1 MFYRNKRS
9 KQNMEIPQGGVVT
22 PPSTPLII
30 IVIALIF
37 IGMLAVFS
45 SSAPKSIYVGEQPWY
60 FLRNQFFYLVAGCC
74 SLAFFVTY
82 DYKKLVKWV
91 VPLCLSV
98 VVLLLLVKF
107 TPLGTTVNG
116 AKRWIDFGFFQLQP
130 GEFAKIGMIL
140 CNAVLINKYNKKINQ
155 LWPLLIIGVF
165 ELIPFILVFS
175 QPNLSTSIVLLVILV
190 IQLFISKLNMKY
202 IITAATVSLIV
213 FVTAFVYI
221 VNTPDQKI
229 IKDYQ
234 RDRIMSLVN
243 GGDSSADKYQTARA
257 VQAIG
262 SGGLYGKGINQGSI
276 SQLNYLPESH
286 NDFVMAVVGEELGF
300 VGILF
305 VVAIFL
311 AFIFRGL
318 WVARGAPDDLARFI
332 VIGYFGMIAM
342 QCFVN
347 MGVVTDFLPNTG
359 IPIPFI
365 SYGGSSLWANLMGL
379 GLVLNV
385 EMHSEQNMF

>member
-1 MFYRNKRS
+1 MHIKEVIKKIDIWLILLMGILTSTGIIAINSATAYAGDTKS
-9 KQNMEIPQGGVVT
+9 LHKQMIFLGIGIVLMIIVMCFDYHVLANWYLFIYAGVVAI
-22 PPSTPLII
+22 L
-30 IVIALIF
+30 
-37 IGMLAVFS
+37 LAV
-45 SSAPKSIYVGEQPWY
+45 
-60 FLRNQFFYLVAGCC
+60 
-74 SLAFFVTY
+74 
-82 DYKKLVKWV
+82 
-91 VPLCLSV
+91 
-98 VVLLLLVKF
+98 LLFGKN
-107 TPLGTTVNG
+107 VNG

-140 CNAVLINKYNKKINQ
+140 CNATLINKYNKRINQ
-155 LWPLLIIGVF
+155 LWPVLIIGVF
-165 ELIPFILVFS
+165 ALVPFILVFS

-190 IQLFISKLNMKY
+190 IQLFVSKLNMKY
-202 IITAATVSLIV
+202 IITAASVTAVVVI
-213 FVTAFVYI
+213 TAFVYI

-229 IKDYQ
+229 IKEYQ

-300 VGILF
+300 VGVLF
-305 VVAIFL
+305 IIAVFL

-318 WVARGAPDDLARFI
+318 WIARGAPDDLARFI

-385 EMHSEQNMF
+385 VMHSERKMF

>member
-1 MFYRNKRS
+1 MHIKEVIKKIDIWLILMMGILTSTGVLAINSATAYTGDTRS
-9 KQNMEIPQGGVVT
+9 LHKQIIFFLVGLVLMVLVMCFDYHRLASWYMIIYAGVV
-22 PPSTPLII
+22 LIL
-30 IVIALIF
+30 IA
-37 IGMLAVFS
+37 
-45 SSAPKSIYVGEQPWY
+45 
-60 FLRNQFFYLVAGCC
+60 
-74 SLAFFVTY
+74 
-82 DYKKLVKWV
+82 
-91 VPLCLSV
+91 
-98 VVLLLLVKF
+98 VLLFGKN
-107 TPLGTTVNG
+107 VNG

-140 CNAVLINKYNKKINQ
+140 CNAALINRYNARLNQ
-155 LWPLLIIGVF
+155 LWPVLVIGIF

-190 IQLFISKLNMKY
+190 IQLFISKLDMKY
-202 IITAATVSLIV
+202 I
-213 FVTAFVYI
+213 VTAGALSLLVGVMAFIYI

-234 RDRIMSLVN
+234 RQRIMSLVN
-243 GGDSSADKYQTARA
+243 GGDSSADKYQTQRA

-262 SGGLYGKGINQGSI
+262 SGGLYGKGLSQGSI

-300 VGILF
+300 IGVLF

-311 AFIFRGL
+311 TFIFRGL
-318 WVARGAPDDLARFI
+318 WIARGAPDELGRFI

-347 MGVVTDFLPNTG
+347 MGVVTDFMPNTG

-365 SYGGSSLWANLMGL
+365 SYGGSSLFANLMGL

-385 EMHSEQNMF
+385 AMHSEQKMF